1 MTENRISGST
11 LTIKNDFLHV
21 LVIIIIII
29 IVAVAVA
36 VAAAVSKFKVF
47 AMLFLGIYQSI
58 SLS

>member
-11 LTIKNDFLHV
+11 LTLKNDFLHV

-36 VAAAVSKFKVF
+36 VSKFKVF